1 LALSRAI
8 FRVRSSRLEQVLGF
22 VNLTGKGNFLARS
35 MISEQIYLVSGM
47 LGNSSAKITWEVY
60 NRFMRNLTHEDGS
73 AFAAAM
79 SGVGE
84 SSRID

>member
-1 LALSRAI
+1 
-8 FRVRSSRLEQVLGF
+8 
-22 VNLTGKGNFLARS
+22 

-47 LGNSSAKITWEVY
+47 LGHSSAKITWEVY